1 MKKKMRLIPLFYALF
16 LIGGDCLGIGE
27 TADNHA
33 RILKAAS
40 SDPVPLNVYN
50 WEDYIQDDE
59 DLNGDNVIQDDEKGL
74 ITLFE
79 EKMLEEGINVQVN
92 YSAFDTNETM
102 LAEMKTGKAHYD
114 LVCPSDYVI
123 QKMIAD
129 DLIQPFDEGSTPNY
143 DRYVSPFVK
152 EKIGEIEV
160 EGHEKG
166 VVNDY
171 ARGYMWGTLGLLY
184 NPGFSGVL
192 ERGISEDEMRQ
203 DLSDWTNLWDKKYK
217 NLLAIKDSMR
227 DTYAVGIMKTYDQD
241 FELDGESHEGFSTL
255 KRKYEEGLYDDE
267 EYNAKVSEIFN
278 LHDDDTLARVGRDLQ
293 ALKENAFG
301 FEVDS
306 GKVDMARGM
315 YFAINVAWSG
325 DAAYAMDMAD
335 ENNEAHEGENGFTPT
350 ILKYLLPDTGANIW
364 FDGWVIPKDAQ
375 HKDLAQKF
383 VDFLSMPENAAVNMN
398 YIGYTPVIAG
408 DDILDLVL
416 SWYDIRYNEDT
427 GLVDPS
433 YLEGLTEVA
442 PEAVYGL
449 SDEEIENSYY
459 RKDIAYFFD
468 GTLESFSLED
478 AVFCLSASEKDRQ
491 FDTQYPDASVLPG
504 LAVMADFGPQQN
516 AALLMMWENVKN
528 TNLPLWAY
536 ILILLAAFALI
547 ALAVALK
554 IRRKQV
560 LRRRKERKEGR
571 LHKDERSKALLA
583 LLTEGL

>member
-1 MKKKMRLIPLFYALF
+1 MRLIPLFYALF

-92 YSAFDTNETM
+92 YSTFDTNETM

-203 DLSDWTNLWDKKYK
+203 DLSDWTNLWDEKYK

-375 HKDLAQKF
+375 HKDLPRSRPLLVRHPLQRGHRPCRPL
-383 VDFLSMPENAAVNMN
+383 LSRRPDGSRPGGSIRPQRRGDREQLLPEGHRLLLRRH
-398 YIGYTPVIAG
+398 IG
-408 DDILDLVL
+408 
-416 SWYDIRYNEDT
+416 
-427 GLVDPS
+427 
-433 YLEGLTEVA
+433 
-442 PEAVYGL
+442 
-449 SDEEIENSYY
+449 
-459 RKDIAYFFD
+459 
-468 GTLESFSLED
+468 
-478 AVFCLSASEKDRQ
+478 
-491 FDTQYPDASVLPG
+491 
-504 LAVMADFGPQQN
+504 
-516 AALLMMWENVKN
+516 
-528 TNLPLWAY
+528 
-536 ILILLAAFALI
+536 ILLSRG
-547 ALAVALK
+547 
-554 IRRKQV
+554 RR
-560 LRRRKERKEGR
+560 LLPERKREGQAVRHPIPRCLRPAWPCRHGGLRPPTERRPADDVGERQEHEPPSLGIYPHPPCR
-571 LHKDERSKALLA
+571 LRPHRPCGGVEDQEEAGPPPPKG
-583 LLTEGL
+583 T